1 MAKTSQ
7 NRISLHNKDKS
18 NVERMVKMAD
28 YDGFYIDP
36 SKLIVPP
43 EDLDAETLS
52 VEQLVTLHAQ
62 LLNELPWF
70 PRGTLAVRR
79 RGQRVY
85 YSVQTTVDHRRRDRY
100 LSLKTDSGLID
111 LLRIKRT
118 IRIALKKIRKASRHL
133 KGYRRR
139 LAAKLAVINRPY
151 AESYIFYTN
160 KIYVCS
166 TAEAAIVEMLHKHHV
181 RFEYAPPT
189 MIGGRILYPDF
200 KYIVD
205 GQPVYHE
212 HHGLLN
218 KLDYAKNQRKKW
230 ARYRSEGFVIG
241 KDLLISVAYGKR
253 IDLMEIEQMLHT
265 RGVF

>member
-1 MAKTSQ
+1 
-7 NRISLHNKDKS
+7 
-18 NVERMVKMAD
+18 
-28 YDGFYIDP
+28 
-36 SKLIVPP
+36 
-43 EDLDAETLS
+43 
-52 VEQLVTLHAQ
+52 
-62 LLNELPWF
+62 
-70 PRGTLAVRR
+70 
-79 RGQRVY
+79 
-85 YSVQTTVDHRRRDRY
+85 
-100 LSLKTDSGLID
+100 
-111 LLRIKRT
+111 
-118 IRIALKKIRKASRHL
+118 
-133 KGYRRR
+133 
-139 LAAKLAVINRPY
+139 
-151 AESYIFYTN
+151 
-160 KIYVCS
+160 
-166 TAEAAIVEMLHKHHV
+166 MLHKRHV

-253 IDLMEIEQMLHT
+253 IDLVEIEQMLHT